1 MRLWPQG
8 PLSPWIFLRLIPSAS
23 FWPQAFWV
31 WSCTGGVKW
40 NFSEW
45 HAILFV
51 INALTIGG
59 GYAMIPMLQRE
70 FVNNYHWLSNKE
82 FIDAIAIGQVTPG
95 PLTVMNAFL
104 GFKIGGLAGAL
115 IAMIASYLP
124 CIIIVT
130 LVTKFYLRYKELW
143 LVMASFAG
151 IKPAVVGLLAAV
163 LIFLSQGSITNPL
176 TKGIAVVGFTLLT
189 FTKIDPSLII
199 IASGVI
205 GAFLL

>member
-1 MRLWPQG
+1 MELLKMAG
-8 PLSPWIFLRLIPSAS
+8 
-23 FWPQAFWV
+23 
-31 WSCTGGVKW
+31 
-40 NFSEW
+40 
-45 HAILFV
+45 ILFV

-70 FVNNYHWLSNKE
+70 FVNNYHWLTNKE

-95 PLTVMNAFL
+95 PLTVMNAFM

-115 IAMIASYLP
+115 IAMVASYLP

-130 LVTKFYLRYKELW
+130 LVTKYYLRYKELW

-163 LIFLSQGSITNPL
+163 LIFLSQSSVTSPL
-176 TKGIAVVGFTLLT
+176 TKGIAVASFALLT
-189 FTKIDPSLII
+189 FTKLDPTFII
-199 IASGVI
+199 IGSGII
-205 GAFLL
+205 GAWLL

>member
-1 MRLWPQG
+1 MLLLKMAG
-8 PLSPWIFLRLIPSAS
+8 M
-23 FWPQAFWV
+23 
-31 WSCTGGVKW
+31 
-40 NFSEW
+40 
-45 HAILFV
+45 LFV

-70 FVNNYHWLSNKE
+70 FVNNYHRLTNKE

-115 IAMIASYLP
+115 IAMITSYLP

-130 LVTKFYLRYKELW
+130 LVTKFYLRYKGMW

-163 LIFLSQGSITNPL
+163 LIFLSHSSVTGSL
-176 TKGIAVVGFTLLT
+176 TKGIAVASFALLT

-205 GAFLL
+205 EAFLL

>member
-1 MRLWPQG
+1 MEL
-8 PLSPWIFLRLIPSAS
+8 LRMA
-23 FWPQAFWV
+23 
-31 WSCTGGVKW
+31 G
-40 NFSEW
+40 
-45 HAILFV
+45 ILFV

-163 LIFLSQGSITNPL
+163 LIFLSQGSITSPL
-176 TKGIAVVGFTLLT
+176 TKGIAVVSFALLT

-199 IASGVI
+199 IGAGVI

>member
-1 MRLWPQG
+1 MDL
-8 PLSPWIFLRLIPSAS
+8 LIMA
-23 FWPQAFWV
+23 
-31 WSCTGGVKW
+31 G
-40 NFSEW
+40 
-45 HAILFV
+45 ILFV

-59 GYAMIPMLQRE
+59 GYAMVPMLQRE
-70 FVNNYHWLSNKE
+70 FVDNHHWLTNKE

-95 PLTVMNAFL
+95 PLTVMNAFM

-115 IAMIASYLP
+115 IAMVASYLP

-163 LIFLSQGSITNPL
+163 LIFLSHSSVTGPL
-176 TKGIAVVGFTLLT
+176 TKSIAVLSFALLT

-199 IASGVI
+199 IGSGII
-205 GAFLL
+205 GALFL

>member
-1 MRLWPQG
+1 MVLLKMAG
-8 PLSPWIFLRLIPSAS
+8 
-23 FWPQAFWV
+23 
-31 WSCTGGVKW
+31 
-40 NFSEW
+40 
-45 HAILFV
+45 ILFV

-70 FVNNYHWLSNKE
+70 FVNNYHWLTNKE

-163 LIFLSQGSITNPL
+163 LIFLSQGSITGSL
-176 TKGIAVVGFTLLT
+176 TKGIAVVSFALLT

-199 IASGVI
+199 IGSGVI

>member
-1 MRLWPQG
+1 MD
-8 PLSPWIFLRLIPSAS
+8 LIRMA
-23 FWPQAFWV
+23 
-31 WSCTGGVKW
+31 
-40 NFSEW
+40 
-45 HAILFV
+45 AILFV

-59 GYAMIPMLQRE
+59 GYAMVPMLQRE
-70 FVNNYHWLSNKE
+70 LVNNYHWLTNKE

-95 PLTVMNAFL
+95 PLTVMNAFM

-115 IAMIASYLP
+115 IAMAASYLP

-130 LVTKFYLRYKELW
+130 LVTKYYLRYKEW
-143 LVMASFAG
+143 WVVNASFAG

-176 TKGIAVVGFTLLT
+176 TKGIALASFALLT
-189 FTKIDPSLII
+189 FTKLDPTFII
-199 IASGVI
+199 IGSGVI